1 MSEVFGV
8 TPWVDG
14 AVSTGPLSELEQDRL
29 DVAARKG
36 SLVAAMDNPITGGN
50 DFSGDVSTL
59 KLPAGVT
66 DLTGGASGGS
76 GGYYTARDNSQHA
89 VTTTG
94 SEETLLTITIPAEN
108 LSADSVIVISPLWSC
123 TNSANS
129 KAFKITLNG
138 QIVSSVS
145 QTTVASFHS
154 AHIVALRSLS
164 SQVAN
169 NSATSSPYGVT
180 ISTGVTTLSADLSSG
195 AELAFIASRTNG
207 SDSAALERVLVEV
220 I

>member
-1 MSEVFGV
+1 MPVGYPTNAFFYKGEWYNTDGEGV
-8 TPWVDG
+8 PAT
-14 AVSTGPLSELEQDRL
+14 AITNPL
-29 DVAARKG
+29 
-36 SLVAAMDNPITGGN
+36 TGGN

-66 DLTGGASGGS
+66 DLTGGVGGGS

-108 LSADSVIVISPLWSC
+108 ISADSVIVISPLWSC

-180 ISTGVTTLSADLSSG
+180 SSTGVTTLTADLSSG
-195 AELAFIASRTNG
+195 ATLAFIASRTNG
-207 SDSAALERVLVEV
+207 ADSAALERVLVEV

>member
-14 AVSTGPLSELEQDRL
+14 AVSTGPLSAQEQDRL

-36 SLVAAMDNPITGGN
+36 SIVAAMDNPLTGGN